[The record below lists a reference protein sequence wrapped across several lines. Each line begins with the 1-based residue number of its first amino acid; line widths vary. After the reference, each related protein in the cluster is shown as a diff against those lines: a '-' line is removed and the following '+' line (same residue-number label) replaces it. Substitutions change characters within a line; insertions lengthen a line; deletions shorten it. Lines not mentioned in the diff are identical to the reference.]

1 MNRSKFLEKE
11 LREEILKIVN
21 AGDYNK
27 GKQYPSYYIDYDGY
41 SIRNGSTHFNFD
53 VESETSYRQYDVQ
66 LIKNQDKTIRAN
78 CDCPQFRS
86 FHSCKHIAACLYYY
100 GDQIIEFDQEK
111 ISRKKSLEV
120 LKSFKEE
127 EQIIGSVKEE
137 LNLEV
142 IIDFFYNGDLE
153 IKLKVGK
160 DNTYMLKPKMGDFLR
175 AYKTNQ
181 GKVVFGKKFEY
192 NPKEQYFNQEDSAII
207 DYLYDH
213 VSDHYN
219 PNYANG
225 FIFQLDN
232 RQLKSFLKLLKNKEF
247 SIIGYGTIHGIKEE
261 TPFQPI
267 ISKKDKEYI
276 FDLNINPDKFGALTN
291 DYEYL
296 IKDNICYHVS
306 RKYSELVEKM
316 QNSGLKELIFE
327 EKDLPIFSKNIVPI
341 VKEEIVVDNS
351 VDNLVIVKKPTCK
364 LYFDIYYNDIVCNVK
379 LIYGDKEIDYFDQI
393 DGIARDISYENEV
406 IKDILE
412 LSFVIDKQRLILSD
426 IDKIGELFET
436 KLEEIA
442 KKYDTYTSEKI
453 KNTKI
458 VKNSPITSTFSIGS
472 DNIMNFS
479 FELGDI
485 TGKELDSIFDNLKQK
500 RKYFKLKSGNI
511 LNLENNENL
520 IQLEELANDLNLSNK
535 DLANGEGTIPK
546 YRAIYLDSLKKD
558 KYHIIKTDNLFDN
571 FIDNFKNY
579 KNNKLKLTKK
589 DKEVLRDYQVTG
601 VEWLYNI
608 QKCDL
613 GAILA
618 DEMGL
623 GKSIQVIYF
632 FQKILNEDKDAKF
645 LIVSP
650 TSLVY
655 NWKEEFEKFAPKIK
669 YEILSSGKDQRHEKL
684 ENSKANVLIT
694 SYGLVR
700 EDIDYYKELN
710 FTICVIDEAQNIKN
724 PIAGITKAV
733 KKINAKTKIALT
745 GTPIE
750 NSVVELWSI
759 FDYVMPGFFSTQ
771 KDFQSKYKVKDF
783 DDDTNQLLMRLNK
796 QIEPFILRR
805 KKQDVLKE
813 LPEKI
818 ENNIYIDLSKE
829 QKKIYASEVKRVK
842 EEMDHL
848 IKTEGF
854 TKARFMILQLL
865 TKLRQLCIDPRI
877 VFDNYKGEST
887 KIDNLLK
894 VVQELIE
901 NGHKIL
907 LFSSFR
913 TAIDLVGEEFKKH
926 QISYYEINGSVS
938 SKKRMELVNQFNQD
952 DTNVFLI
959 TLKAGGT
966 GLNLT
971 SADTVIH
978 LDLWWNPQ
986 AENQAT
992 DRAHR
997 IGQKNKVSVIKLVA
1011 RGTIEEKILELQQK
1025 KKLLSDKIIEG
1036 DNRDKNMIGELSEK
1050 DLRNLLAYEQEE
1062 NN

>member
-1 MNRSKFLEKE
+1 MQTITKE
-11 LREEILKIVN
+11 LKNEILKVVN
-21 AGDYNK
+21 SSDYNK
-27 GKQYPSYYIDYDGY
+27 GKIFPSYYIDYRGFFIKNENTY
-41 SIRNGSTHFNFD
+41 FNFE
-53 VESETSYRQYDVQ
+53 VESQSSYREYDVDI
-66 LIKNQDKTIRAN
+66 IKQKDGTIKGTCA
-78 CDCPQFRS
+78 CPQYRNFA
-86 FHSCKHIAACLYYY
+86 SCKHIAACLFRYAE
-100 GDQIIEFDQEK
+100 QIIDFNLDK
-111 ISRKKSLEV
+111 IARKKSLEI
-120 LKSFKEE
+120 LNSFKEE
-127 EQIIGSVKEE
+127 TSELPALGTVKEE
-137 LNLEV
+137 LTLDV
-142 IIDFFYNGDLE
+142 IIEILYNEDLE
-153 IKLKVGK
+153 IKFKIGK
-160 DNTYMLKPKMGDFLR
+160 KNLYMLKPKTGSFLQ
-175 AYKTNQ
+175 AYKTKQ
-181 GKVVFGKKFEY
+181 DTVTFGKNFTY
-192 NPKEQYFNQEDSAII
+192 DPKTQYFNKEDSTII
-207 DYLYDH
+207 DYLYNYINNR
-213 VSDHYN
+213 YN
-219 PNYANG
+219 PYYANG
-225 FIFQLDN
+225 YSLILESDQA
-232 RQLKSFLKLLKNKEF
+232 KSFLPLLKNKTF
-247 SIIGYGTIHGIKEE
+247 SVIGYGTVYGIKEE

-267 ISKKDKEYI
+267 ISKKETDYI
-276 FDLNINPDKFGALTN
+276 FDLNLNSDKFGALT
-291 DYEYL
+291 DDFEYV
-296 IKDNICYHVS
+296 IKDSVCYHVN
-306 RKYSELVEKM
+306 RRYSELIEKM
-316 QNSGLKELIFE
+316 IHIGLTTLTFE
-327 EKDLPIFSKNIVPI
+327 EKDLPIFSKRIVPI
-341 VKEEIVVDNS
+341 VKEEIIVDQT
-351 VDNLVIVKKPTCK
+351 VDNLVIVKKPFCK
-364 LYFDIYYNDIVCNVK
+364 LYFDIFHSDIICNLK
-379 LIYGDKEIDYFDQI
+379 LVYGDFEIDYFEQN
-393 DGIARDISYENEV
+393 ATVVRDNYYENEV
-406 IKDILE
+406 VKDILE
-412 LSFVIDKQRLILSD
+412 LGFIIENNKFMLNDLE
-426 IDKIGELFET
+426 KIGEFFDYN
-436 KLEEIA
+436 LEEIA

-453 KNTKI
+453 KNTNV

-472 DNIMNFS
+472 DNIMSFS
-479 FELGDI
+479 FDLGDI
-485 TGKELDSIFDNLKQK
+485 TGKELDSIFDNLKK
-500 RKYFKLKSGNI
+500 KKKYFKLKSGNI

-520 IQLEELANDLNLSNK
+520 KQLEELADDLNLSNK
-535 DLANGEGTIPK
+535 DLVAGNGIIPK
-546 YRAIYLDSLKKD
+546 YRALYLDSLKKE
-558 KYHIIKTDNLFDN
+558 KYHIIETDNLFDQ
-571 FIDNFKNY
+571 FIDNFRNY
-579 KNNKLKLTKK
+579 KNSKLKLTN
-589 DKEVLRDYQVTG
+589 KEKEILRDYQVTG

-608 QKCDL
+608 YKCDL
-613 GAILA
+613 GGILA

-632 FQKILNEDKDAKF
+632 FKKILQEDKKAKF

-655 NWKEEFEKFAPKIK
+655 NWKEEFDKFAPSIK
-669 YEILSSGKDQRHEKL
+669 YEILSNGKNQRHEKL
-684 ENSKANVLIT
+684 ANFNSSVYIT

-700 EDIDYYKELN
+700 EDLEYYKEKN

-733 KKINAKTKIALT
+733 KGINAKTKIALT

-759 FDYVMPGFFSTQ
+759 FDYVMPGFFSNQ
-771 KDFQSKYKVKDF
+771 KDFQSKYRIKEF
-783 DDDTNQLLMRLNK
+783 DEDTNQLLMRLNK

-829 QKKIYASEVKRVK
+829 QKKLYAAEVKRVK

-848 IKTEGF
+848 IQTEGF

-877 VFDNYKGEST
+877 IFDDYKGEST
-887 KIDNLLK
+887 KIENLLK
-894 VVQELIE
+894 IIQELID

-913 TAIDLVGEEFKKH
+913 SAIDLVGEELQKNK
-926 QISYYEINGSVS
+926 ISYYEINGSIN
-938 SKKRMELVNQFNQD
+938 SKKRMELVTQFNQD

-1025 KKLLSDKIIEG
+1025 KKMLSDKIIEG
-1036 DNRDKNMIGELSEK
+1036 DNRNKNMINELTEK
-1050 DLRNLLAYEQEE
+1050 DLQNLLSYEQEE

>member
-1 MNRSKFLEKE
+1 MDTE
-11 LREEILKIVN
+11 LKNKILNIVS
-21 AGDYNK
+21 ASDLNK
-27 GKQYPSYYIDYDGY
+27 GKNYSRYYLDYLGY
-41 SIRNGSTHFNFD
+41 SFKDGNIHFNFE
-53 VESETSYRQYDVQ
+53 VESERTYNNYDVTI
-66 LIKNQDKTIRAN
+66 IKDKNKHFSAKCT
-78 CDCPQFRS
+78 CPQYRNFR
-86 FHSCKHIAACLYYY
+86 SCKHIGACLYNY
-100 GDQIIEFDQEK
+100 GKDIFEFDLEK
-111 ISRKKSLEV
+111 IVRKQSLDILNSFQPEEV
-120 LKSFKEE
+120 S
-127 EQIIGSVKEE
+127 IGGVKEE

-142 IIDFFYNGDLE
+142 NFDFFYDGDIEL
-153 IKLKVGK
+153 KLRVGK
-160 DNTYMLKPKMGDFLR
+160 KQLYMIKNKLGDFLE
-175 AYKTNQ
+175 AYKNKNTT
-181 GKVVFGKKFEY
+181 VTFGKNFTY
-192 NPKEQYFNQEDSAII
+192 DPKSQYFNKEDSEII
-207 DYLYDH
+207 DYIYNMLDEE
-213 VSDHYN
+213 YN

-225 FIFQLDN
+225 YQFCFND
-232 RQLKSFLKLLKNKEF
+232 RKTKAFLKRLKTKTFNVV
-247 SIIGYGTIHGIKEE
+247 GHGNVYGIKEE
-261 TPFQPI
+261 TPFNPI
-267 ISKKDKEYI
+267 IYKKDNEYY
-276 FDLNINPDKFGALTN
+276 FDLNINASKMQALTT
-291 DYEYL
+291 DYEYIL
-296 IKDNICYHVS
+296 KDNICYHITD
-306 RKYSELVEKM
+306 KYANLIRLM
-316 QNSGLKELIFE
+316 QSKGLKELIFE
-327 EKDLPIFSKNIVPI
+327 EKDLTTFSKNIVPI
-341 VKEEIVVDNS
+341 VKEEITVDNS

-364 LYFDIYYNDIVCNVK
+364 LYFDIYYNDIICNIK
-379 LIYGDKEIDYFDQI
+379 LNYGNKEIDYFSNDDTI
-393 DGIARDISYENEV
+393 VRDVTYENS
-406 IKDILE
+406 IINDILE
-412 LSFVIDKQRLILSD
+412 LGFIIENNKLILSD
-426 IDKIGELFET
+426 IEKIGDFFENN
-436 KLEEIA
+436 LEKIA
-442 KKYDTYTSEKI
+442 QKYDTYTSEKI

-458 VKNSPITSTFSIGS
+458 IKNSNISSTFSIGA
-472 DNIMNFS
+472 DNIMSFS
-479 FELGDI
+479 FDLGDI
-485 TGKELDSIFDNLKQK
+485 SNKELDSIFDNLNQK
-500 RKYFKLKSGNI
+500 KKYFKLKSGNI
-511 LNLENNENL
+511 LNLENDTNL
-520 IQLEELANDLNLSNK
+520 RQLEELANELNLTNK
-535 DLANGEGTIPK
+535 DLINGEGIIPK

-558 KYHIIKTDNLFDN
+558 KFNIIKTNNLFDT

-579 KNNKLKLTKK
+579 KNKHLKLSKK
-589 DKEVLRDYQVTG
+589 EKEILRDYQETG

-608 QKCDL
+608 HKCDL
-613 GAILA
+613 GGILA

-632 FQKILNEDKDAKF
+632 FKKILETDKKAKF

-655 NWKEEFEKFAPKIK
+655 NWKEEFDKFAPKIK
-669 YEILSSGKDQRHEKL
+669 YEILSNGKEKRHERL
-684 ENSKANVLIT
+684 EKTSANVYIT

-700 EDIDYYKELN
+700 EDLDIYKKMN

-724 PIAGITKAV
+724 PTAGITKAV
-733 KKINAKTKIALT
+733 KKINAQTKIALT

-759 FDYVMPGFFSTQ
+759 FDYITPGFFSNQ
-771 KDFQSKYKVKDF
+771 KDFQSKYKVKEF
-783 DDDTNQLLMRLNK
+783 DDDTNNLLAKLNK

-818 ENNIYIDLSKE
+818 ENNIYIDLSKD
-829 QKKIYASEVKRVK
+829 QKKLYASEVKRVK
-842 EEMDHL
+842 EEMDNL

-865 TKLRQLCIDPRI
+865 TKLRQLCIDPKI
-877 VFDNYKGEST
+877 IFDNYKGEST
-887 KIDNLLK
+887 KIENLLK
-894 VVQELIE
+894 IVQELID

-913 TAIDLVGEEFKKH
+913 TAIDLVSEEFKKNN
-926 QISYYEINGSVS
+926 ISYYEINGSVS
-938 SKKRMELVNQFNQD
+938 SKKRMELVTKFNQD

-1036 DNRDKNMIGELSEK
+1036 DNRDKNTLGELTEK
-1050 DLRNLLAYEQEE
+1050 ELRNLLAYEQEE